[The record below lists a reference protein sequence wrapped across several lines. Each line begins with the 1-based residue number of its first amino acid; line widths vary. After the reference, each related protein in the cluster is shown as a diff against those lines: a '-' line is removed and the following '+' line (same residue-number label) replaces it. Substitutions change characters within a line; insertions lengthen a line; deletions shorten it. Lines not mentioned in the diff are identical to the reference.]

1 MLRNIVAV
9 RRDGFDVK
17 ILTIIVDV
25 PSFDF
30 DLKAAVEAA
39 ATDYVKTPEGRHV
52 YKGNHSEMNW
62 ADFSWSVPNSF
73 CEKHGFKRIET
84 AVLKDLFVNWDEDLV
99 DESQVYD
106 EEDDE
111 SEEE

>member
-39 ATDYVKTPEGRHV
+39 ATDYVKTPEGRRA
-52 YKGNHSEMNW
+52 YEGNHSEMNW

-84 AVLKDLFVNWDEDLV
+84 AVLEDLFVNWDEDLV
-99 DESQVYD
+99 DEGQVYED
-106 EEDDE
+106 DDE

>member
-25 PSFDF
+25 PSVDF
-30 DLKAAVEAA
+30 DLEAAVKAA
-39 ATDYVKTPEGRHV
+39 ATDYAKTPEGRSV
-52 YKGNHSEMNW
+52 YEHNHSEIDW
-62 ADFSWSVPNSF
+62 YDFSWSVPNSF

-84 AVLKDLFVNWDEDLV
+84 AVLDDLFVNWDENLV
-99 DESQVYD
+99 DEDRVY
-106 EEDDE
+106 EDDE
-111 SEEE
+111 SEENE